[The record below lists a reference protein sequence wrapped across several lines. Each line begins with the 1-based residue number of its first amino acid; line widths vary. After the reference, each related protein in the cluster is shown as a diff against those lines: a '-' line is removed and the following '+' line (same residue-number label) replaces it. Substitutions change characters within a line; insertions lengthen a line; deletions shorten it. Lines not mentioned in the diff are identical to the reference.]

1 MRRLVVAATRP
12 ALGLFDAVMIVLI
25 WWVLNSTYDRWV
37 KALVIVPALAVGGSA
52 FVYGRW
58 WRLTT
63 RCDVRNCP
71 NPAGP
76 QLAATSVPG
85 TTEKVYRHV
94 CDDHW
99 KLWAKPPGHTDQV
112 EGRDA
117 LMVEWGWPG
126 EAWWRD

>member
-1 MRRLVVAATRP
+1 MRRLVVIATRP
-12 ALGLFDAVMIVLI
+12 VLPIFDVVIIVVI

-37 KALVIVPALAVGGSA
+37 KALVIVPALVMGGSA

-58 WRLTT
+58 WRLKTP
-63 RCDVRNCP
+63 CEVKNCP

-76 QLAATSVPG
+76 QLAATDVMA
-85 TTEKVYRHV
+85 EKVYRRL

-99 KLWAKPPGHTDQV
+99 KMWVAPPTHRG
-112 EGRDA
+112 EPWLGRDD
-117 LMVEWGWPG
+117 LMAEWGWRG